1 VKKLLMF
8 AAVLA
13 IVAGAC
19 SSTDNGDASGV
30 SDGPVLVVSDSEL
43 GEILTD
49 GSGNTLYLFLPDDQ
63 GDSVCSDACAEAWPP
78 FTESGAAGDGVDG
91 GLIGSATRLDG
102 ATQVTYN
109 GWPLYHFANDAAPGD
124 TNGQRVN
131 DVWFVVTADGNA
143 GG

>member
-1 VKKLLMF
+1 MKKLLMF

-19 SSTDNGDASGV
+19 SSGDDTDESGA
-30 SDGPVLVVSDSEL
+30 SDGPEVVISDSDH
-43 GEILTD
+43 GDILTD
-49 GSGNTLYLFLPDDQ
+49 GGGNTLYLFLPDDQ

-78 FTESGAAGDGVDG
+78 FTESVAAGDGVDG
-91 GLIGSATRLDG
+91 ALLGSTTRPDG

-131 DVWFVVTADGNA
+131 DVWFVVTPEGNA
-143 GG
+143 GE